1 MLRSSATG
9 TLGEQGLQSD
19 CISFGAGGVTGG
31 PCSVT
36 QDPPRMISV
45 LSRTNGCVGFL
56 RSAGPK
62 GFTAYDADGQPLGLF
77 AEKQAAIEAITA
89 AST

>member
-1 MLRSSATG
+1 
-9 TLGEQGLQSD
+9 
-19 CISFGAGGVTGG
+19 
-31 PCSVT
+31 
-36 QDPPRMISV
+36 MISV
-45 LSRTNGCVGFL
+45 LRVSHDCVGFL

-77 AEKQAAIEAITA
+77 GDKQAAIEAIMA